1 MNLFT
6 LYPKINYDINSFDQV
21 RAIDIQASFKIRDYI
36 KNYRG
41 IAYQPYVVQDGERP
55 DNVSFK
61 LYGNSRYDWLILL
74 VNDMYSI
81 YDDWPRQSQ
90 ELERHIIEK
99 YGSIS
104 NASSTVKYYYDANK
118 NIIDLTTYNSLP
130 AANRSFESVLAWEQ
144 RMNDRK
150 RIIKVVPGIT
160 INQLQSELNNLGL
173 VAVL

>member
-90 ELERHIIEK
+90 ELEKYIIEK
-99 YGSIS
+99 YGIIS

>member
-90 ELERHIIEK
+90 ELERYIIEK